1 MVYFFM
7 LSAAIDVGSNTIRLL
22 IGQVINK
29 KIHRYFSDRS
39 ITRLVEGLNNS
50 GFFKKSNMESSINVL
65 RNISR
70 FISEYNVVNIRAV
83 GTAALREARNSN
95 EFIEKV
101 LQETG
106 ILIRV
111 ISGEE
116 EAQLTLQGVLS
127 GLDISERI
135 LIVDVGGGSTEW
147 IFNGSDEVSSPIFGT
162 IPIGV
167 LKLLEGCIMEDPPSL
182 AELSSVEDT
191 VESYLKPLVDIIPR
205 IKPNVLV
212 GTGGTITTLASI
224 DLSLESYQPEIIHG
238 HKLGLNRLLEM
249 KDWLVSMPINK
260 RRKIKGLEPERADII
275 IPGIILTI
283 KIMEAVGINE
293 LIVSDYGILEGLLL
307 GIED

>member
-1 MVYFFM
+1 M
-7 LSAAIDVGSNTIRLL
+7 LSAAIDVGSNTIRSL
-22 IGQVINK
+22 IGKVINN
-29 KIHRYFSDRS
+29 KIYRYYLDRS
-39 ITRLVEGLNNS
+39 ITRLAEGLKDT
-50 GFFKKSNMESSINVL
+50 GILKKYNMELSANVL
-65 RNISR
+65 KNISR
-70 FISEYNVVNIRAV
+70 VFSEYNVSKINAV

-101 LQETG
+101 FQETG

-116 EAQLTLQGVLS
+116 EAQLTFQGVLS
-127 GLDISERI
+127 GLNLSERI
-135 LIVDVGGGSTEW
+135 LIVDIGGGSTEW
-147 IFNGSDEVSSPIFGT
+147 IFNDSDEGSSPIFGT

-182 AELSSVEDT
+182 AELSSVENT
-191 VESYLKPLVDIIPR
+191 IETYLQSLIDIIPR

-224 DLSLESYQPEIIHG
+224 ALSLESYKPEIIHG
-238 HKLGLNRLLEM
+238 YSMEFNRLVEM

-260 RRKIKGLEPERADII
+260 RKNIKGLEPERADII

-283 KIMEAVGINE
+283 KIMEAVRIKE
-293 LIVSDYGILEGLLL
+293 LIVSDYGLLEGLLL
-307 GIED
+307 ETEG